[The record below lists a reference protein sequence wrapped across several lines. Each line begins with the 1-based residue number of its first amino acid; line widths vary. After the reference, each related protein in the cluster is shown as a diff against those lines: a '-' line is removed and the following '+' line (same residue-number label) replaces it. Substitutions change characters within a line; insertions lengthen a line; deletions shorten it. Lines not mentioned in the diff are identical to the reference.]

1 MKFIAHQRKETY
13 PSKADF
19 VSEVVEAADTVLSV
33 FEVMVLDESE
43 AAKDNQSLR
52 RWDAWGAAYP
62 LQRLVFRSMMDL
74 ELWMSPKR
82 LPHK

>member
-1 MKFIAHQRKETY
+1 MKFIVYERKETH

-43 AAKDNQSLR
+43 AAKDSQSLG
-52 RWDAWGAAYP
+52 RWDAWGTAYP

>member
-1 MKFIAHQRKETY
+1 MSVIAHQCEDTY

-43 AAKDNQSLR
+43 AAKDSQSLG
-52 RWDAWGAAYP
+52 RWDAWGTAYP